1 MKEFDDLMQ
10 EIKGTGWYINR
21 LLWFLLVPVFFLM
34 PFQFLHQLFVLSIPA
49 HYCTP
54 PEGLEPETLGM
65 NLTTWKETFLPL
77 ELAPDYQMRP
87 SQCNMYAVTP
97 DTVDAFLE
105 GTTNTTEVVS
115 CRNVSGF
122 TYDQSEFVDTVI
134 TEEDWVCDIGQ
145 RATDLF
151 TVGTAGLI
159 VGTFI
164 FSAFADWKGR
174 KPAFFVSTALV
185 IIFQMAKLGLADDYN
200 GFVAVKFIAFLSM
213 LPLFQ
218 SPLNITT
225 EMCNIDQRGFVIGVA
240 CIAWALGNMV
250 LPLFGYL
257 IPRWKWITVVS
268 VVPMAFVFFTYK
280 ILPESPRWLITSGRL
295 TEAEKVIRDIAKV
308 NKAEVPK
315 DLEQRLKVMIS
326 KSKEKSLGYLTLF
339 KSPVISLRTVCICV
353 AFTSSAFVYYQLM
366 INIGNMGGN
375 TFMNLFLLAVA
386 EGPGSLVGVYVADK
400 LGRRW
405 THAAILAINAICFF
419 VLIWV
424 VQDPSLTPLVT
435 VLCMIVKFMISATFT
450 VAYVQAMEVFP
461 TSVRQSGIGFATLI
475 SQMIS
480 IGGPYV
486 IYLGA
491 TDLRLP
497 YAVMFLICVAGVV
510 ATVLLPETAGR
521 SLPETMEDAEKFG
534 KGDKFFSWK
543 APIFNKGGAEAVP
556 TTDGGDEELGKD
568 VDDVTGNDDDEA
580 EKKTLKA
587 ADQP

>member
-10 EIKGTGWYINR
+10 EIKGSGWHTKR
-21 LLWFLLVPVFFLM
+21 LLWLLLVPVFFLM
-34 PFQFLHQLFVLSIPA
+34 PFQFLHPVLVLSIPS

-54 PEGLEPETLGM
+54 PAGLEPETLGM
-65 NLTTWKETFLPL
+65 NLTTWQETFLPL

-87 SQCNMYAVTP
+87 SQCNMYAVTL
-97 DTVDAFLE
+97 DSLDEFLE
-105 GTTNTTEVVS
+105 GTTRNTTELVS

-122 TYDQSEFVDTVI
+122 TYDQSEFINTVV
-134 TEEDWVCDIGQ
+134 TEQDWVCDIGQ

-185 IIFQMAKLGLADDYN
+185 IIFQLAKLGLAHDYN
-200 GFVAVKFIAFLSM
+200 GYVLVKFLAFLSM

-225 EMCNIDQRGFVIGVA
+225 EMCNIEQRGFVIGVA
-240 CIAWALGNMV
+240 CIAWALGNMT
-250 LPLFGYL
+250 LPLVGYL

-268 VVPMAFVFFTYK
+268 VVPMAFVFFMFK

-295 TEAEKVIRDIAKV
+295 TEADKAIRHIAKV

-315 DLEQRLKVMIS
+315 DLELRLKVMIG

-339 KSPVISLRTVCICV
+339 RSPVIAFRTICICV

-375 TFMNLFLLAVA
+375 TFMNLFLLAIA
-386 EGPGSLVGVYVADK
+386 EGPGSLVGVYAADK

-405 THAAILAINAICFF
+405 THSAILAINAICFF
-419 VLIWV
+419 ILIWI
-424 VQDPSLTPLVT
+424 VQEPSLVTLVT

-450 VAYVQAMEVFP
+450 VAYVQAMEIFP
-461 TSVRQSGIGFATLI
+461 TSVRQSGIGIATLV
-475 SQMIS
+475 SQIIC

-521 SLPETMEDAEKFG
+521 SLPETMDDAEKFG
-534 KGDKFFSWK
+534 RGDKFFSWK
-543 APIFNKGGAEAVP
+543 APIFNKGEAVA
-556 TTDGGDEELGKD
+556 TEEAKE
-568 VDDVTGNDDDEA
+568 DDDANDEEA

-587 ADQP
+587 